1 MASYEIGVGLGG
13 ISKRIDVTNC
23 DFKFAVGTM
32 PLGLSSR
39 YSGGRLS
46 SLRESSR
53 WSTQSKSFS
62 CKPILTFRLQ
72 VEGGKLYNSQG
83 HDTGFDPGVRSV
95 MAHNHENAA
104 AHEQRAEQMIHVK
117 LFAQE
122 GDGQH
127 GAENWK
133 QGNEHGGPARP
144 HRGFRQK
151 QPQTF
156 TGYAFSSSKLV
167 RDVWGSS
174 GTF

>member
-72 VEGGKLYNSQG
+72 VE
-83 HDTGFDPGVRSV
+83 
-95 MAHNHENAA
+95 
-104 AHEQRAEQMIHVK
+104 
-117 LFAQE
+117 
-122 GDGQH
+122 
-127 GAENWK
+127 AENYTIPK
-133 QGNEHGGPARP
+133 VMIPAP
-144 HRGFRQK
+144 IRGSAQ
-151 QPQTF
+151 
-156 TGYAFSSSKLV
+156 
-167 RDVWGSS
+167 
-174 GTF
+174 